1 MSSMFE
7 REVKYLLKELG
18 KKDLRAVNSPDDATT
33 LCQFKVLRKK
43 KHTFLSMFVEY
54 PDVPTQF
61 CLMDILQ
68 PSASFPETS
77 TTETLVFGITEAR
90 RGTLGAGV
98 DVSAG
103 LQAELLGE
111 IATSHE
117 SSLECRFVKTPLATL
132 TELIQRKLLKPEPW
146 FLQQC
151 RKRGENLYVVTDFV
165 ELTNSPTLKDSFSAK
180 GSGNV
185 SIPWNAFVKVKGQIG
200 GLKDRKK
207 MLTLKPGM
215 VVGYKRRPLVI
226 REDGCEILLHAHDD
240 EEDTFQDDM
249 FQSRLEEVRTLGRIE
264 EPISQNFKALQNEVS
279 QEVNALAQLPKD
291 VQRAVFHNL
300 RAILRDRKALQDL
313 MDRLEEDSLDHL
325 DGPGGTILRIL
336 QEKSKERCFNLKSD
350 ILCILEALMP
360 LSDIQHDLL
369 AQSMEMRI
377 LSGQR
382 DLVRSILEPNFKYPW
397 CIPFTLKPELL
408 APLQGKGL
416 TITYGLL
423 EACGLVVEPSTPR
436 STWDLEAK
444 GPLSALYM
452 SLSVLQQLAEA

>member
-77 TTETLVFGITEAR
+77 TTETLVFGITE

-240 EEDTFQDDM
+240 EEDTFQDDFTLHQHLTLSCVRM
-249 FQSRLEEVRTLGRIE
+249 LPLPPPTFGQRYPSRPSPATLKPAKPQLCLFLQPSSIPLLGKRPEIRDESILPIGRIE

-382 DLVRSILEPNFKYPW
+382 DLVRNP
-397 CIPFTLKPELL
+397 
-408 APLQGKGL
+408 
-416 TITYGLL
+416 
-423 EACGLVVEPSTPR
+423 
-436 STWDLEAK
+436 
-444 GPLSALYM
+444 
-452 SLSVLQQLAEA
+452 